1 MYMYMYVCTQT
12 CTWYVQC
19 AYTMYVY
26 GICSIIC
33 MYTHVLIQLSHLSSQ
48 IHSHLREGSQVD
60 MLELQLGD
68 KGQTTL
74 TPVLVVQVTQVPP
87 GYLSAIILGQN
98 TT

>member
-1 MYMYMYVCTQT
+1 
-12 CTWYVQC
+12 
-19 AYTMYVY
+19 
-26 GICSIIC
+26 
-33 MYTHVLIQLSHLSSQ
+33 
-48 IHSHLREGSQVD
+48 

-74 TPVLVVQVTQVPP
+74 TPVPVVQVMQVPP